1 MISKGVKLKNE
12 LIGIEI
18 IQDTTEILKTY
29 KEMLTTSINDISLV
43 YPTVN
48 AIFRHRRNGIFE
60 LIKEHS
66 KSSGVKVR
74 VLLPLPKFN
83 KEIDKEISSQ
93 LGNHIEFRALDKR
106 AESTATFVVVD
117 KKAALVME
125 LKDDTKDS
133 FNEAIGFAI
142 FSDSKHIVSSYSSI
156 FDTLWHQTELN
167 EQILQQNL
175 ELQRK
180 NQELTQLD
188 LELRQSVKALA
199 ESNKKLQVAN
209 IELDTHDKIQTEFIN
224 VAAHELRTP
233 TQSIIGYCEMIE
245 MLPERSKEYIERLR
259 RNAERLYTLTSDILD
274 ATKIEAGTLR
284 MNMTHFNLTETI
296 NEVVNDMRKK
306 TYAMHKEVDID
317 NIIPNIEFSENRPL
331 FVRAD
336 KDRIIQVLSNL
347 LDNAIKFGDHGAITI
362 ILDKN
367 NSINKVTVSV
377 MDTGKGIDP
386 EIYPRLFE
394 KFVTRS
400 NKGTGLGLFISKNI
414 VQAHGGT
421 MVAENNSKSSGAT
434 FSFSL
439 PISSRN

>member
-1 MISKGVKLKNE
+1 MKNE

-43 YPTVN
+43 FPTVN

-180 NQELTQLD
+180 NEELTQLD

-367 NSINKVTVSV
+367 NSINEVTVSV

-421 MVAENNSKSSGAT
+421 MFAENNSNSSGAT